1 MPFIYFYTLGC
12 KLNFTETS
20 TLKRIAE
27 QNGFNVTS
35 DIEKAEVIVIN
46 TCTVTQ
52 TADKKSR
59 YSIRHLQSK
68 SLNAKIVVTG
78 CYADVDPDSVQKIE
92 GVQYVFGNN
101 EKAVFEQWLKKLN
114 SGIKE
119 ENGKV
124 NANSFF
130 KSYSLGDRTRSFL
143 KVQDGCNYFCSYC
156 KVPYARGR
164 SRNASINEIVEQAN
178 EIASFGIKEIVLTG
192 INIGDFGHTTNENFL
207 QLIQALEKDTQ
218 IERYRISSIEP
229 NLLTNEI
236 IDFVL
241 TSKRFVPHFHI
252 PLQSGS
258 NDILKLMQRK
268 YNTQLFAQKIDNIK
282 SKNAL
287 AGIGIDVIVGFPGET
302 DAYFHETC
310 DFLTHV
316 DFSYLHVF
324 EYSERKG
331 TKAAGFEGKVKE
343 TEKKKRSKLLHQLS
357 EWKHKQFVE
366 KNVNQIRPL
375 LIEGKNK
382 RDRLSGFTDN
392 YIKVSIPY
400 TPNIINTIVPVKLLK
415 WDNESQTM
423 VGEVVM

>member
-1 MPFIYFYTLGC
+1 MPFIYFHTLGC

-27 QNGFNVTS
+27 ENGYTITS
-35 DIEKAEVIVIN
+35 EIEKAEVIVIN

-68 SLNAKIVVTG
+68 NPCAKIIVTG
-78 CYADVDPDSVQKIE
+78 CYAEVDSESLEKIE
-92 GVQYVFGNN
+92 GISYILGNN
-101 EKAVFEQWLKKLN
+101 DKAIFDEWLKK
-114 SGIKE
+114 IKNEQNNNQE
-119 ENGKV
+119 EIKTS
-124 NANSFF
+124 SFF
-130 KSYSLGDRTRSFL
+130 KAFSLGDRTRSFL

-164 SRNASINEIVEQAN
+164 SRNASINEIVDQAN

-192 INIGDFGHTTNENFL
+192 INIGDFGHTTDENFFE
-207 QLIQALEKDTQ
+207 LIKALEKNTSM
-218 IERYRISSIEP
+218 ERYRISSIEP

-241 TSKRFVPHFHI
+241 SSKRFVPHFHI
-252 PLQSGS
+252 PLQSGC
-258 NDILKLMQRK
+258 DAILKLMQRR
-268 YNTQLFAQKIDNIK
+268 YDTHLFLQKIEYIK
-282 SKNAL
+282 SKNDF

-302 DAYFHETC
+302 DAYFQETYE
-310 DFLTHV
+310 FLLQI
-316 DFSYLHVF
+316 DLSYLHVF

-357 EWKHKQFVE
+357 ELKHRQFVD
-366 KNVNQIRPL
+366 KNLNQVRSV
-375 LIEGKNK
+375 LIESKK
-382 RDRLSGFTDN
+382 SGAWLHGFSDN
-392 YIKVSIPY
+392 YIKISVPY
-400 TPNIINTIVPVKLLK
+400 EQQMVNNIFDVKLK
-415 WDNESQTM
+415 FWNEETKS
-423 VGEVVM
+423 VLAEIVK